1 MKVKKLKEQLKLTQ
15 QELYDLHLAEPSEVY
30 YNKKRSELE
39 YAIAALEDEIDLEK
53 TMTPL
58 KYMLYGFIIVTMGLL
73 TWAYAVSN

>member
-1 MKVKKLKEQLKLTQ
+1 MTVKKLKKQLKETQ

-39 YAIAALEDEIDLEK
+39 YAIAALENEIDLEK

>member
-1 MKVKKLKEQLKLTQ
+1 MTVKKLKEQLKETQ
-15 QELYDLHLAEPSEVY
+15 QELYDLHLAEPSKVY

>member
-1 MKVKKLKEQLKLTQ
+1 MTVKKLKEQLKETQ

-39 YAIAALEDEIDLEK
+39 YAIAALENEIDLEK